1 MKRMISVIA
10 AIACVSIVF
19 SSCGNKHKYYT
30 FETELGDTF
39 CLEVY
44 LRGNF
49 HGMYPRYLIYNGDES
64 IGKKYG
70 CVLYVDRTSE
80 NCLPDD
86 PISNITTVG
95 TYGTHNFYKVFDL
108 LFYYKPGVYM
118 DMIYD
123 NYDVDQYI
131 GDKKNPQCPNSVIY
145 GAEAISDLMKSHYFE
160 YIYRYG
166 EIPAYDKDPE
176 MKELMLRYAAGDFS
190 DEERRI
196 NADSYITESD
206 MTEFA
211 KSVLEKYY
219 SESAY

>member
-10 AIACVSIVF
+10 AIACMAIVF

-44 LRGNF
+44 LSGNF
-49 HGMYPRYLIYNGDES
+49 HGMYPHYLIYNGDES

-70 CVLYVDRTSE
+70 CALYVDRTSE

-86 PISNITTVG
+86 PISNITTFG
-95 TYGTHNFYKVFDL
+95 TYGTHNFYKVFGS
-108 LFYYKPGVYM
+108 LFYYKPGVHM
-118 DMIYD
+118 ARIYD

-131 GDKKNPQCPNSVIY
+131 GDKKNPRCPNSVVY
-145 GAEAISDLMKSHYFE
+145 GAEAISDLMKSHCFE

>member
-10 AIACVSIVF
+10 AIACMAIVF

-44 LRGNF
+44 LSGNF

-70 CVLYVDRTSE
+70 CALYVDRTSE

-131 GDKKNPQCPNSVIY
+131 GDKKNPRCPNSVIY
-145 GAEAISDLMKSHYFE
+145 GAEAISDLMKSHCFE

>member
-70 CVLYVDRTSE
+70 CALYVDRTSE

-95 TYGTHNFYKVFDL
+95 TYGTHNFYKVFGS
-108 LFYYKPGVYM
+108 LFYYKPGVHM
-118 DMIYD
+118 ARIYD

-145 GAEAISDLMKSHYFE
+145 GAEAISDLMKSHCFE

>member
-10 AIACVSIVF
+10 AIACMAIVF

-44 LRGNF
+44 LSGNF
-49 HGMYPRYLIYNGDES
+49 HGMYPHYLIYNGDES

-70 CVLYVDRTSE
+70 CALYVDRTSE

-86 PISNITTVG
+86 PISNITTFG

-131 GDKKNPQCPNSVIY
+131 GDKKNPRCPNSVVY
-145 GAEAISDLMKSHYFE
+145 GAEAISDLMKSHCFE

>member
-10 AIACVSIVF
+10 AIACMAIVF

-131 GDKKNPQCPNSVIY
+131 GDKKNPRCPNSVVY
-145 GAEAISDLMKSHYFE
+145 GAEAISDLMKSHCFE